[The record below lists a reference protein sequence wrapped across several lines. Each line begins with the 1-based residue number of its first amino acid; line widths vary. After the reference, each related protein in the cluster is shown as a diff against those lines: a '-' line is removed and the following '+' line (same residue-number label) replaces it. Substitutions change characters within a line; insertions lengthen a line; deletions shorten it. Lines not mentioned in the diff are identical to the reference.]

1 MVFFGSQKAQERDSN
16 LEPRLSGSQDYPLG
30 YSEQEA
36 RRLADQGA
44 LLEDL
49 PKDILQRA
57 GVAHGMRVL
66 DIGCGVGD
74 VSLLAARIV
83 GKGGSVLGVDRA
95 SSSVETARRRA
106 ASLGVTNLHF
116 AETDAAALETD
127 QRFDAIVGR
136 LVLLYLPHPA
146 TVLRDLLR
154 YLRPGGIVAFQ
165 EYDMS
170 TASQVP
176 PSELFMRTRGWI
188 LDAFTASGAHPDM
201 GTKLFST
208 FLDAGLPPPSMIAST
223 PVVGG
228 PTAAVGYEYLARV
241 LRSLLPL
248 IERRGL
254 ADVSEIDIDTLAG
267 RLRNDAVANAR
278 VAFLP
283 RVVGAWAR
291 LPEGGAGVD

>member
-1 MVFFGSQKAQERDSN
+1 LNESQN
-16 LEPRLSGSQDYPLG
+16 YPLG
-30 YSEQEA
+30 YSEQET

-49 PKDILQRA
+49 TKDVLQRA

-83 GKGGSVLGVDRA
+83 GTGGSVLGVDRA

-116 AETDAAALETD
+116 AEADAATLETD

-170 TASQVP
+170 TASQAP
-176 PSELFMRTRGWI
+176 PSELFMKTRRWI

-208 FLDAGLPPPSMIAST
+208 FLDAGLPPPSMMAST
-223 PVVGG
+223 PVVAG
-228 PTAAVGYEYLARV
+228 PTTAAGYEHIV
-241 LRSLLPL
+241 QILRSLLPL

-254 ADVSEIDIDTLAG
+254 AYVSEIDIDTLAA
-267 RLRNDAVANAR
+267 RLRDDAVAHAR
-278 VAFLP
+278 VAFRA

-291 LPEGGAGVD
+291 LPEAGAGMD

>member
-1 MVFFGSQKAQERDSN
+1 
-16 LEPRLSGSQDYPLG
+16 
-30 YSEQEA
+30 
-36 RRLADQGA
+36 
-44 LLEDL
+44 
-49 PKDILQRA
+49 
-57 GVAHGMRVL
+57 MRVL

-83 GKGGSVLGVDRA
+83 GKAGSVLGVDRA

-116 AETDAAALETD
+116 AKADAATLETD

-136 LVLLYLPHPA
+136 LILLYLPHPA

-170 TASQVP
+170 TASQAP
-176 PSELFMRTRGWI
+176 PSELFIKAQRWI
-188 LDAFTASGAHPDM
+188 LDAFTAAGAHSDM

-208 FLDAGLPPPSMIAST
+208 FLDAGLPPPSMVAST
-223 PVVGG
+223 PVVAG
-228 PTAAVGYEYLARV
+228 PTTAAGYEHIV
-241 LRSLLPL
+241 QILRSLLPL

-254 ADVSEIDIDTLAG
+254 AYVSEIDIDTLAA
-267 RLRNDAVANAR
+267 RLRDDAVAHAR
-278 VAFLP
+278 VAFRA

-291 LPEGGAGVD
+291 LPEAGAGMD